1 MLLRSVESGAWRV
14 MRKIESSLRSRE
26 NENFRSPQMS
36 SRNGSIRDL
45 VLTRP
50 YTPNP
55 TPGSSRSSE
64 PRTKL
69 LAPERATALLLFR
82 RTGPRSW
89 TLVEGRPLTFFSL
102 SSRSALIRDLSSCSF
117 CPKTEMPDQVRHDG
131 NGLSSRSALIRDLV
145 PRYPHPA
152 KRYWRRDV
160 LPAKKWSP
168 YFMEVKYIKPQS
180 L

>member
-1 MLLRSVESGAWRV
+1 VDAKRR
-14 MRKIESSLRSRE
+14 
-26 NENFRSPQMS
+26 NEEPLFCSP
-36 SRNGSIRDL
+36 
-45 VLTRP
+45 
-50 YTPNP
+50 
-55 TPGSSRSSE
+55 
-64 PRTKL
+64 
-69 LAPERATALLLFR
+69 

-89 TLVEGRPLTFFSL
+89 TKYEGRLLAFFSLSSRSALIRDLSSCSFCPKTEMPDQVRHDGNGL